1 MNAKKILV
9 LTAIAAAVL
18 AASCSVT
25 SSKKL
30 IKQGLYKCSERLE
43 LAAQRIEKRGYA
55 DAIRILDEI
64 KYQCGG
70 SPLMDTV
77 YYYAGISHL
86 RLKQYDEARD
96 EFENLYR
103 EHPRSP
109 FMDEGQ
115 YRLAQMRFLQ
125 SNLWYRDQ
133 TETREAM
140 RLFSDYMDLYPKGAY
155 IDSARA
161 LFKTSMDRLAEKE
174 FNNALFYRKQK
185 ENEAALIYYR
195 AVLAEYPESKFAPES
210 VVGMAEVLVALG
222 RTQDA
227 RDILEEL
234 DSAAFDDALKGR
246 IEAVKQTIFT
256 PTATPTA
263 TVGGNG

>member
-1 MNAKKILV
+1 MKAKKILV
-9 LTAIAAAVL
+9 LAAVAAIL
-18 AASCSVT
+18 AASCSGP

-43 LAAQRIEKRGYA
+43 TAAQRMEKKNYT
-55 DAIRILDEI
+55 DAIRILEDVR
-64 KYQCGG
+64 YQCGG

-77 YYYAGISHL
+77 YYYAGMSHF
-86 RLKQYDEARD
+86 RLKQYDDSRA
-96 EFENLYR
+96 EFETLYR

-109 FMDEGQ
+109 FMDEGH

-125 SNLWYRDQ
+125 AHQWFRDQ

-140 RLFSDYMDLYPKGAY
+140 RLLGDYVDTYPNGAY
-155 IDSARA
+155 IDSAAA

-185 ENEAALIYYR
+185 EHEAALIYYR

-210 VVGMAEVLVALG
+210 VVGMAEMLVALG

-227 RDILEEL
+227 QDILEEL
-234 DSAAFDDALKGR
+234 DSAAFDEALKSR
-246 IEAVKQTIFT
+246 IEAVKQTILG
-256 PTATPTA
+256 PAA
-263 TVGGNG
+263 IKG